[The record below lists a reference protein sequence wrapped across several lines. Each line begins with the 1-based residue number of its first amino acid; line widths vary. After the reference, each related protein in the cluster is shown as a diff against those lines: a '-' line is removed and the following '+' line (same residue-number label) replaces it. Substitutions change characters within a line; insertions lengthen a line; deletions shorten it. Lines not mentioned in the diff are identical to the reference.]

1 MIRYN
6 LLKII
11 RNSNYN
17 NNNNNNNSNYNNNNN
32 NNNKIINNNNNN
44 RVKASYKINIICLI
58 IYLIK

>member
-1 MIRYN
+1 MIRFN

-17 NNNNNNNSNYNNNNN
+17 NNINNNNNNYNNNN
-32 NNNKIINNNNNN
+32 NNNKIIINNNNN
-44 RVKASYKINIICLI
+44 RVKANYKINIICLI